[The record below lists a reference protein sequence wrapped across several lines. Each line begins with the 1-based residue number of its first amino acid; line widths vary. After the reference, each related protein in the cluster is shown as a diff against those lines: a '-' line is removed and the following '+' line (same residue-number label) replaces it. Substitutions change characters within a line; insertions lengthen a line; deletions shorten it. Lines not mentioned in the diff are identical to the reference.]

1 MSKTM
6 EYDIIIIGSGAGGG
20 VVAEELS
27 VLCKQGLKIALLE
40 WGDQFHEEDNNRREV
55 EMAGKYYFDYGGVQ
69 NIQKDMTFAYAKA
82 VGGSTTVYTGTSLT
96 APDNVF
102 KKWNVPGLTL
112 SDMTPRYQ
120 KYIADNNVHKIAHED
135 LNDNNLLFEQGC
147 KKLNYKVEQF
157 PVNVKD
163 CIGLGTC
170 NLGCAILAK
179 QGTHRV
185 QIPKA
190 IKNGVELI
198 ANCEAK
204 FLKDHTVVCDLKKD
218 HTPDGRIKFKKGP
231 LTLTAQKIVLCA
243 SAINSPTLLLRSLG
257 TDKIPSLGKYFTCH
271 PALILA
277 ADHGRKIQNVTGHPK
292 SFYCDHFHHTKKFL
306 LETCMY
312 FPFTLSKCLTGFGKD
327 MDDLMGS
334 YANLQ
339 LIIAL
344 IADEANEEN
353 RVTID
358 SKGQTKINY
367 RISDDLINSFVEA
380 IRESARIFFA
390 AGAKRV
396 HAPAMK
402 EFFIYPHQTKDI
414 DTLINH
420 EEFKLGK
427 ISISAAHL
435 MGGCRM
441 GDDPKTSVTNSYG
454 KLHQSDHIYVADA
467 SLFPNSSEVNPYLT
481 IMALANRVAEG
492 IIQNKK

>member
-1 MSKTM
+1 MNKNH
-6 EYDIIIIGSGAGGG
+6 EYDILIVGSGAGGG

-27 VLCKQGLKIALLE
+27 ILCSKGIKIALLE
-40 WGDQFHEEDNNRREV
+40 WGDSFSDTDNNRREV
-55 EMAGKYYFDYGGVQ
+55 EMAGKYYFEYGGVQ
-69 NIQKDMTFAYAKA
+69 NLQQDMTFAYAKA

-96 APDNVF
+96 APASVF
-102 KKWNVPGLTL
+102 KKWNVNGLTID
-112 SDMTPRYQ
+112 DMTPRYE
-120 KYIADNNVHKIAHED
+120 KFIKDNNVHKLPLSE
-135 LNDNNLLFEQGC
+135 LNDNNKLFEAGC
-147 KKLNYKVEQF
+147 KKLGYKVEQF

-190 IKNGVELI
+190 LQNGVELI
-198 ANCEAK
+198 KCCEVIK
-204 FLKDHTVVCDLKKD
+204 IEGQYLLCDLKTD
-218 HTPDGRIKFKKGP
+218 HYRNNNLVFNKG
-231 LTLTAQKIVLCA
+231 TLKLRAKKIVLSA
-243 SAINSPTLLLRSLG
+243 SAINSPAILLRSFGSNFL
-257 TDKIPSLGKYFTCH
+257 PALGKYFTCH

-277 ADHGRKIQNVTGHPK
+277 ADHGRKIENVTGHPK
-292 SFYCDHFHHTKKFL
+292 SFYCDEFHHTKHFL

-344 IADEANEEN
+344 IADEAKEEN
-353 RVTID
+353 GV
-358 SKGQTKINY
+358 SVNAKGEIKISY
-367 RISDDLINSFVEA
+367 KISDELIDAFVEA
-380 IRESARIFFA
+380 IRTSTRIFFA

-396 HAPAMK
+396 HAPSMK
-402 EFFIYPHQTKDI
+402 EFFIYPNQESQI
-414 DTLINH
+414 DMLINKD
-420 EEFKLGK
+420 EFKLGK

-441 GDDPKTSVTNSYG
+441 GQDPKDSVTDSYG
-454 KLHQSDHIYVADA
+454 KVHGLDHVYVADA

-481 IMALANRVAEG
+481 IMALAHRVSEG
-492 IIQNKK
+492 IIKNWK